1 MLVRCC
7 LGSKYHL
14 DCKRD
19 PHVVSGRVEASCTC
33 QASAAEGWDFCVSL
47 RRLEEVVKLILLD
60 SEKRERSASSSK
72 SIFDFLD
79 LFDSC
84 LQNIRART
92 AGIARLGYPEVSVVS
107 SVLFTSSHVWMFHKK
122 PLESAQQL
130 CGAQPAFAIA
140 HHCHTELLP
149 DCRIS
154 FCFFSEVFWCYLFHH
169 LCKQWAHLSFWACDF
184 NYIL

>member
-19 PHVVSGRVEASCTC
+19 PRVVSGRMEALPYLSGFG
-33 QASAAEGWDFCVSL
+33 SIKGWDFCVTL
-47 RRLEEVVKLILLD
+47 RQLKEVVKLILLD
-60 SEKRERSASSSK
+60 SEKCERSASSSK

-84 LQNIRART
+84 LQNISVRT
-92 AGIARLGYPEVSVVS
+92 ARIARLGYPEVSVVS
-107 SVLFTSSHVWMFHKK
+107 SVLFTTSCVWMFHKK

-130 CGAQPAFAIA
+130 CGAQPALALA
-140 HHCHTELLP
+140 HHCHTELFP

-154 FCFFSEVFWCYLFHH
+154 FCFFLEVVWCYLFHH
-169 LCKQWAHLSFWACDF
+169 LCNNEPS
-184 NYIL
+184 